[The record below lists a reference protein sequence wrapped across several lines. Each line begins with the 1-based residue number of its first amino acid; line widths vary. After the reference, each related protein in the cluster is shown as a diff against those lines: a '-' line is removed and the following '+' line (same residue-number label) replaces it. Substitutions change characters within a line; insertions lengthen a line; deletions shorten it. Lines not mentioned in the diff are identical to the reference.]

1 MSTRRG
7 ISTSISQDTS
17 GEMKS
22 ELLRHFVIGHGDEVD
37 ERIAV
42 RTQKSNRG
50 VMAIPLLPHKLNQ

>member
-1 MSTRRG
+1 MSPRRG
-7 ISTSISQDTS
+7 ISTLISQDTG

-50 VMAIPLLPHKLNQ
+50 ITVVPLLPHKLNQ